1 LVGKDTTKKKESQEG
16 LKNRGFQFWAKRGI
30 FDERNTRN
38 GASKASGWCP
48 KPEAFFFYIGVALL
62 QGGNERE
69 NRAGMAMKL
78 REDIRNIAIIA
89 HVDHG
94 KTTLVDHMFRQTGTF
109 RANQDVGTR
118 VMDSNELERERGIT
132 ILAKNTAVFYKS
144 DGGSTVKINIVDT
157 PGHSDFAGEVERT
170 LKMVD
175 GVLLLVD
182 AAEGPLPGTKF
193 VLKKSLELSLQPIVV
208 INKIDRKDARPHEVL
223 DEVFE
228 LFLSLGAKDHQLD
241 FPSVYAIAKQG
252 IAKRELDDP
261 STSLNP
267 LFESIVQKVP
277 PPPGDVELPFQM
289 LVTTIDYNDYLGRL
303 GIGRVTR
310 GTIRMGAPMKIIHR
324 DGSVEDARV
333 TKIYV
338 FEGLKR
344 VEVQEASAGDI
355 IALAGME
362 DVDIGETIAEASDPT
377 PLPFVSI
384 EEPTLSMNFVVNN
397 SPFAGQEGKYVTTR
411 HLGERLAREIRSNVS
426 LRVEL
431 TDSPDVFKVSGRGE
445 LHLAILIETMRR
457 EGYEFQVSRPEV
469 IYKRIDDV
477 LCEPMEHVIIDVPD
491 EHVGVVIEN
500 LGKRKGEMKNM
511 IQVQGN
517 TRLEFIVPAR
527 GLLGFRSEFMTQTK
541 GTGIL
546 HHNFHGY
553 EPYKGDLMH
562 RTRGA
567 LVVLE
572 DGMAVP
578 YAMWKLQERSTFFVE
593 PGVRVYRGMIVGEN
607 SREYDMVI
615 NVCKTKHL
623 TNMRASGSDEAVRL
637 EPPHILTLEQA
648 IEWIG
653 DDEYVEVTPLSIR
666 LRKRYL
672 DHNERNR
679 MSKKKAEIADI

>member
-1 LVGKDTTKKKESQEG
+1 MPRSVPGHFLFTRIDANRRTGTGRDSSSLLYYSSQ
-16 LKNRGFQFWAKRGI
+16 LKPR
-30 FDERNTRN
+30 
-38 GASKASGWCP
+38 
-48 KPEAFFFYIGVALL
+48 L
-62 QGGNERE
+62 
-69 NRAGMAMKL
+69 
-78 REDIRNIAIIA
+78 DIRNIAIIA

-94 KTTLVDHMFRQTGTF
+94 KTTLVDHMLRQTGTF
-109 RANQDVGTR
+109 RANQEVVSR

-132 ILAKNTAVFYKS
+132 ILAKNTAVFYQPPE
-144 DGGSTVKINIVDT
+144 STQKIKINIVDT
-157 PGHSDFAGEVERT
+157 PGHTDFAGEVERT

-193 VLKKSLELSLQPIVV
+193 VLKKSLDLNLQPVVV
-208 INKIDRKDARPHEVL
+208 INKIDRKDARPHKVL

-228 LFLSLGAKDHQLD
+228 LFLSLGAHDRQLD
-241 FPSVYAIAKQG
+241 FPTVYTIAKQG
-252 IAKRELDDP
+252 IARRELEED
-261 STSLNP
+261 SRNLEP
-267 LFESIVQKVP
+267 LFEAIVNRVP
-277 PPPGDVELPFQM
+277 PPPGDPALPFRM
-289 LVTTIDYNDYLGRL
+289 LVTTIDYSDYLGRL
-303 GIGRVTR
+303 GIGRIVR
-310 GTIRMGAPMKIIHR
+310 GTIHEGSSMKVVHL

-333 TKIYV
+333 TKIYS

-362 DVDIGETIAEASDPT
+362 DVDIGETIADAADPS

-384 EEPTLSMNFVVNN
+384 EEPTLSMNFMVNN

-411 HLGERLAREIRSNVS
+411 NLGERLARELRSNVS

-469 IYKRIDDV
+469 IFRRIDDV

-491 EHVGVVIEN
+491 EHVGAVIEN
-500 LGKRKGEMKNM
+500 LGRRKGGLKNM
-511 IQVQGN
+511 IQIQGN

-527 GLLGFRSEFMTQTK
+527 GLIGFRSEFMTQTR

-553 EPYKGDLMH
+553 EPYKGDLTH
-562 RTRGA
+562 RSRGA
-567 LVVLE
+567 LISLE
-572 DGMAVP
+572 EGTAVA
-578 YAMWKLQERSTFFVE
+578 YAMWKLQERSTFFIE
-593 PGVRVYRGMIVGEN
+593 PGTRVYAGMIVGEN
-607 SREYDMVI
+607 SREQDMVV
-615 NVCKTKHL
+615 NVCKTKQL
-623 TNMRASGSDEAVRL
+623 TNIRASGSDEAIRL
-637 EPPHILTLEQA
+637 EPPRLPTLEQA

-653 DDEYVEVTPLSIR
+653 DHEFVEITPKSIR
-666 LRKRYL
+666 LRKKYL

-679 MSKKKAEIADI
+679 MTKKSAVDAAV

>member
-1 LVGKDTTKKKESQEG
+1 
-16 LKNRGFQFWAKRGI
+16 
-30 FDERNTRN
+30 
-38 GASKASGWCP
+38 
-48 KPEAFFFYIGVALL
+48 
-62 QGGNERE
+62 
-69 NRAGMAMKL
+69 MKL

-94 KTTLVDHMFRQTGTF
+94 KTTLVDYMFRQTGTF
-109 RANQDVGTR
+109 RANQDVMTR

-132 ILAKNTAVFYKS
+132 ILAKNTAVFFTPKN
-144 DGGSTVKINIVDT
+144 GTVIKINIVDT

-182 AAEGPLPGTKF
+182 AAEGPLPGTRF
-193 VLKKSLELSLQPIVV
+193 VLKKSLELNLQPIVV

-228 LFLSLGAKDHQLD
+228 LFLSLGAHDHQLD
-241 FPSVYAIAKQG
+241 FPTIYAIAKQG

-261 STSLNP
+261 STTLQP
-267 LFESIVQKVP
+267 LFEAIVQKVP
-277 PPPGDVELPFQM
+277 PPPGEVDLPFQM

-303 GIGRVTR
+303 GIGRINR
-310 GTIRMGAPMKIIHR
+310 GTIKLGSAMKIVHR
-324 DGSVEDARV
+324 DTSVEDARV
-333 TKIYV
+333 TRIYA

-344 VEVQEASAGDI
+344 VEVNQASAGDI
-355 IALAGME
+355 VALAGME
-362 DVDIGETIAEASDPT
+362 DVDIGETIADASDPA

-384 EEPTLSMNFVVNN
+384 EEPTLSMNFMVNN
-397 SPFAGQEGKYVTTR
+397 SPFAGLEGKYVTTR
-411 HLGERLAREIRSNVS
+411 HLGERLAKEIRSNVS

-431 TDSPDVFKVSGRGE
+431 TDSPDIFKVSGRGE

-469 IYKRIDDV
+469 IYKSIADV
-477 LCEPMEHVIIDVPD
+477 TCEPMEHVIIDVPD
-491 EHVGVVIEN
+491 EFVGAVIEN
-500 LGKRKGEMKNM
+500 MGQRKGEMKNM

-517 TRLEFIVPAR
+517 TRLEFLVPAR

-553 EPYKGDLMH
+553 EPYKGDLSH
-562 RTRGA
+562 RNRGA
-567 LVVLE
+567 LIALE
-572 DGMAVP
+572 NGTSVAYGMYKV
-578 YAMWKLQERSTFFVE
+578 QERSTFFIE
-593 PGVRVYRGMIVGEN
+593 PGIKVYHGMIVGEN
-607 SREYDMVI
+607 AREHDMVI
-615 NVCKTKHL
+615 NVSKTKHL
-623 TNMRASGSDEAVRL
+623 TNMRASGSDEAIRL

-653 DDEYVEVTPLSIR
+653 EDEYVEVTPQSIR
-666 LRKRYL
+666 LRKKYL

-679 MSKKKAEIADI
+679 MSKKKAEVAE